1 MAEGSNKRLLK
12 ELQVFTTNPPVGIS
26 AGPNGDNVLEWQATI
41 MGPADTPFKGGVFAL
56 NLSFKGDYP
65 FKPPVVKF
73 TTKIYHPNVND
84 DGSICL
90 GLIKSDAWKP
100 ATRVVDV
107 LNEIVELLKSPN
119 PDDPLKADIA
129 EQYVKDKAAFEKTAA
144 EWTRKY
150 AA

>member
-1 MAEGSNKRLLK
+1 M
-12 ELQVFTTNPPVGIS
+12 
-26 AGPNGDNVLEWQATI
+26 
-41 MGPADTPFKGGVFAL
+41 
-56 NLSFKGDYP
+56 
-65 FKPPVVKF
+65 
-73 TTKIYHPNVND
+73 
-84 DGSICL
+84 
-90 GLIKSDAWKP
+90 
-100 ATRVVDV
+100 DV